1 MLRKVITALTALAAV
16 LPGAAAAQD
25 AGEVVLFSKGH
36 FEGARKSVDGPAQKM
51 QVFTVRSVQIPAG
64 QEWELCS
71 GNTFSGC
78 KRFNASQPSMAMTVR
93 SIRPAGPAAI
103 AAATAAAV
111 AAGVPVAGV
120 LPQSLRG
127 AASEFFVAPS
137 ESGGR
142 IEIPA
147 AGGNAAGRAD
157 SFCRSRGWRSA
168 AHEDLQNVAGRTYLT
183 DVLCVSK
190 D

>member
-1 MLRKVITALTALAAV
+1 MFRKVIIGAAAIITL
-16 LPGAAAAQD
+16 LPAAAAAQD
-25 AGEVVLFSKGH
+25 TGEVVLFSKGH

-78 KRFNASQPSMAMTVR
+78 KRFNASDPSTVMTVR
-93 SIRPAGPAAI
+93 SVRPAGPAAI

-120 LPQSLRG
+120 VPQSLRG
-127 AASEFFVAPS
+127 AA
-137 ESGGR
+137 
-142 IEIPA
+142 
-147 AGGNAAGRAD
+147 
-157 SFCRSRGWRSA
+157 
-168 AHEDLQNVAGRTYLT
+168 
-183 DVLCVSK
+183 
-190 D
+190 